1 MNAPEIIFALA
12 LASNLDAEQ
21 HFTFAY
27 TQLAT
32 LGKVQFSSV
41 YQIPCRD
48 GIGDDYWNS
57 ACLLKSSLNPSEIE
71 AFLKKLESDTG
82 RIRPSH
88 HISLDVDLIAWGAD
102 LDHMQFNSKK
112 LPLALDVKIPLYEL
126 WNCEALQSEA
136 VLYPVVNF
144 KV

>member
-27 TQLAT
+27 MQLAT

-57 ACLLKSSLNPSEIE
+57 ACLLKSSLNSSEIE
-71 AFLKKLESDTG
+71 AFLKKIESDTG

-88 HISLDVDLIAWGAD
+88 HISLDVDLIAWGTD

-126 WNCEALQSEA
+126 WNCETLKSEA

-144 KV
+144 KL

>member
-1 MNAPEIIFALA
+1 LNAPEIIFALA

-27 TQLAT
+27 MQLAT

-57 ACLLKSSLNPSEIE
+57 ACLLKSSLNSSEIE
-71 AFLKKLESDTG
+71 AFLKKIESDTG

-88 HISLDVDLIAWGAD
+88 HISLDVDLIAWGTD

-126 WNCEALQSEA
+126 WNCETLKSKA

>member
-57 ACLLKSSLNPSEIE
+57 ACLLKSSLNPSQIE
-71 AFLKKLESDTG
+71 VFLKKLESDTG

-88 HISLDVDLIAWGAD
+88 HISLDVDLIAWGSD

-126 WNCEALQSEA
+126 WNCETLQSEA

-144 KV
+144 KL

>member
-32 LGKVQFSSV
+32 LGKVQFSSI

-88 HISLDVDLIAWGAD
+88 HISLDVDLIAWGTD

-126 WNCEALQSEA
+126 WNCETLKSEA
-136 VLYPVVNF
+136 ALYPVVNF

>member
-57 ACLLKSSLNPSEIE
+57 ACLLKSSLNSSEIE
-71 AFLKKLESDTG
+71 AFLKKIESDTG

-88 HISLDVDLIAWGAD
+88 HISLDVDLIAWGTD

-126 WNCEALQSEA
+126 WNCETLKSKA

>member
-57 ACLLKSSLNPSEIE
+57 ACLLKSSLKPSEIE

-88 HISLDVDLIAWGAD
+88 HISLDVDLIAWGTD

-126 WNCEALQSEA
+126 WNCETLKSEA

>member
-27 TQLAT
+27 TQLVT

-57 ACLLKSSLNPSEIE
+57 ACLLKSSLNPSQIE
-71 AFLKKLESDTG
+71 VFLKKLESDTG

-88 HISLDVDLIAWGAD
+88 HISLDVDLIAWGSD

-126 WNCEALQSEA
+126 WNCETLQSEA

-144 KV
+144 KL

>member
-88 HISLDVDLIAWGAD
+88 HISLDVDLIAWGSD

-126 WNCEALQSEA
+126 WNCETLQSEA

-144 KV
+144 KL